1 MFLQCGIEKK
11 YLFCEVTKL
20 SYNNHSP
27 LLMLKLL
34 MLTKDQKNYLN
45 KIPANKK
52 VKIFPFNKKVTKT
65 ADEIIDAIKNIY
77 PNLKLIHM
85 GTSAL
90 KISGQNDIDIYAFS
104 DPSNFDKYLPGLTKL
119 FGEPLGEHNTFIEW
133 NFDKNGFEVEFY
145 LTAPDS
151 ETMMQQITVFK
162 TLKANKKLLKEYETL
177 KSSMNGQSFRDYQRK
192 KYEFYNK
199 LLKQSTS

>member
-1 MFLQCGIEKK
+1 
-11 YLFCEVTKL
+11 
-20 SYNNHSP
+20 
-27 LLMLKLL
+27 

-52 VKIFPFNKKVTKT
+52 VKISPFNKKVTKT
-65 ADEIIDAIKNIY
+65 ADEIIDAIRKIY
-77 PNLKLIHM
+77 PSLEVIHM

-90 KISGQNDIDIYAFS
+90 GISGQNDIDIYAFS

-119 FGEPLGEHNTFIEW
+119 FGKSTGKHNTFIEW
-133 NFDKNGFEVEFY
+133 NFNKNGFGVEFY

-162 TLKANKKLLKEYETL
+162 TLKANKKLLKEYENL
-177 KSSMNGQSFRDYQRK
+177 KSTMDGQSFRDYQRK

-199 LLKQSTS
+199 ILKKPTS